1 MKPVTDEIPAALT
14 AFAEPGLPRLLFV
27 THAWGG
33 GVEQHVTMLAT
44 LISDRARVMVLR
56 PFDEH
61 SVEIE
66 LPDHE
71 RIRLSSANWS
81 TMLDALKAMQF
92 DRVHLHHVHGLPQ
105 AILDVDLALGVP
117 LDCTLHDYTSVCP
130 QYQLV
135 GPDGRYCGEPDVAGC
150 NQCIKRRPHAWQLN
164 ILEWREAFRTVL
176 TRADRVF
183 APSTSVVQK
192 VKRYFPSVNVICMP
206 HPEPAIQPP
215 DVVKVALLGALSNA
229 KGLSVALSVAAHA
242 QATRSPLLLRLI
254 GHGAEPLPSM
264 LTATGSYAAEDLPK
278 LIASERPDVIWL
290 PSQVPE
296 TFSFTLSAALASGLP
311 IVASNIGALADRL
324 RDIPNA
330 TLHSYDA
337 TTAVWHDSLLV
348 AAKQSQLV
356 RSRTNASNRLDS
368 LTSTNT
374 TEYYSAR
381 YVNGL
386 PNVAIAGS
394 AVPITKFLATCC
406 TPLAST
412 KLRDRPLLN
421 VFRIGVYGGHR
432 PSTQVVERALESIAP
447 GETDVVGR
455 TQYQVVE
462 EELSRVQQL
471 VADHEDLLVV
481 KQDQFADAM
490 ATLRVSLE
498 AAHANTVAT
507 MHAQYVDSMDTT
519 HAGHAQ
525 ESRRWQA
532 IRDDA
537 EERAHGARDHIAHL
551 EALVEQQ
558 QIRQEELD
566 ANHAEL
572 LASTSWRVTQ
582 PLRAVVRR
590 ARHVKH
596 VTSATIHLIPR
607 VPALMR
613 GGVARFR
620 RGGWRSVQDRLAI
633 EFRPP
638 DIPADVTLPDSVPA
652 VIASLTLH
660 TAVSQPLVSILIPVY
675 GQHETTFACLKS
687 IAEHRLHRPFE
698 VIVMDD
704 CSPEPAGEA
713 LMQVSGIRIIRNK
726 TNLGFIGNVNAAAT
740 HARGRWLVILNN
752 DTVVR
757 HGALDAMLDTFD
769 THLNV
774 GLVGAKLLNADGS
787 VQEAGGIVWR
797 DGSAWNWGRG
807 QHREDP
813 RFNFVRDADF
823 CSGAAL
829 AVSRALFADMG
840 GFDAHYAPAYY
851 EDTDLAFR
859 MRARGLRVVYQPAAE
874 IFHIEGVS
882 HGRDESSGVKAHQVT
897 NAKKFFERWQQTL
910 TTHRENAS
918 EPDLEAHR
926 ASRSNIMIV
935 EACMITPDQDA
946 GSVRMLNLLRILRDE
961 GHHVTF
967 IADNLDGNP
976 KYAAMLTRMG
986 IEVLHGQYAGSV
998 RKVLRDRGSS
1008 LDAVVL
1014 CRYYIAAQYVNSIRS
1029 MAPRAQII
1037 FDTVD
1042 LHFVREEREAQLLGN
1057 AAMVRSAALTRA
1069 KELAVI
1075 EKSDV
1080 TVVVSDVEKTLLL
1093 KIKPSA
1099 RIDIVSLINTPI
1111 SVGAPFTDRSGILF
1125 IGGFRHAPNVDAIKW
1140 YASEVFPIVRHLLP
1154 NVVTTVVGSNMPD
1167 EVDALRQDGLQVLG
1181 FVEDTDPLLRGARV
1195 SIAPLRYGA
1204 GIKGKIN
1211 EAMNY
1216 GIPVVATECAVEGMQ
1231 LVDGRDVLVADGA
1244 YAFAQAI
1251 VRLHSEPELWNTLSA
1266 AGRANV
1272 RAHFSPDAARPAIR
1286 ALLIR

>member
-1 MKPVTDEIPAALT
+1 MEA
-14 AFAEPGLPRLLFV
+14 GLPRLLFV

-33 GVEQHVTMLAT
+33 GVEQHVTTLAR

-56 PFDEH
+56 PIDEN

-66 LPDHE
+66 LPDGE
-71 RIRLSSANWS
+71 RFRLTSNDWS
-81 TMLDALKAMQF
+81 VLLDALKAMQF
-92 DRVHLHHVHGLPQ
+92 DRVHLHHVHGLPPS
-105 AILDVDLALGVP
+105 ILDIDLALEIP
-117 LDCTLHDYTSVCP
+117 LDCTLHDYASVCP

-135 GPDGRYCGEPDVAGC
+135 DPDGRYCGEPDAAGC
-150 NQCIKRRPHAWQLN
+150 NQCIKGRPHAWQLS
-164 ILEWREAFRTVL
+164 IGQWREAFGDVL

-183 APSTSVVQK
+183 APSDSVVK
-192 VKRYFPSVNVICMP
+192 KIKRYFSLVNVICLP
-206 HPEPAIQPP
+206 HPEQALQPP
-215 DVVKVALLGALSNA
+215 PVVKVALLGALSNA
-229 KGLSVALSVAAHA
+229 KGLSVALAVAAHA
-242 QATRSPLLLRLI
+242 QARHSPLLLRLI
-254 GHGAEPLPSM
+254 GHAAEPLPPTI
-264 LTATGSYAAEDLPK
+264 TATGSYETDDLPR
-278 LIASERPDVIWL
+278 LIAGERPDVIWL

-324 RDIPNA
+324 RDVPHA
-330 TLHSYDA
+330 TLVAYDA
-337 TTAVWHDSLLV
+337 TTEHWYDALLRASLHPPQV
-348 AAKQSQLV
+348 AAAAKASTQSV
-356 RSRTNASNRLDS
+356 S
-368 LTSTNT
+368 LATTHT
-374 TEYYSAR
+374 TETYAAR
-381 YVNGL
+381 YLQGL
-386 PNVAIAGS
+386 ATTATAGS
-394 AVPITKFLATCC
+394 ATRVVTLL
-406 TPLAST
+406 TPNRRSLPAT
-412 KLRDRPLLN
+412 KLADRPLLS

-432 PSTQVVERALESIAP
+432 PSTQVVERALEAIAP
-447 GETDVVGR
+447 GETHVVGR

-462 EELSRVQQL
+462 EELGRVQQL
-471 VADHEDLLVV
+471 VADHEDLLVAR
-481 KQDQFADAM
+481 QEQFVDAM
-490 ATLRVSLE
+490 AAQQASLE
-498 AAHANTVAT
+498 ADHAQTVADIQT
-507 MHAQYVDSMDTT
+507 QYADLLDTT
-519 HAGHAQ
+519 HAAHAQ
-525 ESRRWQA
+525 ESQRWQA
-532 IRDDA
+532 VLDEA

-558 QIRQEELD
+558 RISNEQLD
-566 ANHAEL
+566 AKHVEL

-582 PLRAVVRR
+582 PLRAAVRR
-590 ARHVKH
+590 ARRVKQ
-596 VTSATIHLIPR
+596 VTDATIHLIPR
-607 VPALMR
+607 VPALLR

-620 RGGWRSVQDRLAI
+620 RGGWRSVQDRLAV

-638 DIPADVTLPDSVPA
+638 DVPVAMKLPESAPV

-660 TAVSQPLVSILIPVY
+660 TAISEPLVSVLIPVY

-687 IAEHRLHRPFE
+687 IAEHRPHRSFE

-704 CSPEPAGEA
+704 CSPEPAAVA
-713 LMQVSGIRIIRNK
+713 LAQVSGIRIIRND
-726 TNLGFIGNVNAAAT
+726 TNLGFIGNVNAAST
-740 HARGRWLVILNN
+740 HARGQWLIILNN
-752 DTVVR
+752 DTIVR
-757 HGALDAMLDTFD
+757 HGALDALLDTFD
-769 THLNV
+769 AHQNV

-787 VQEAGGIVWR
+787 LQEAGGIVWR

-807 QHREDP
+807 QHRDDP

-829 AVSRALFADMG
+829 AISRELFAEMG
-840 GFDAHYAPAYY
+840 GFDAHYGPAYY
-851 EDTDLAFR
+851 EDADLAFR
-859 MRARGLRVVYQPAAE
+859 VRARGLRVVYQPTAE

-882 HGRDESSGVKAHQVT
+882 HGRDESSGVKAYQVT

-910 TTHRENAS
+910 AAHRENAA

-926 ASRSNIMIV
+926 TSRSNILIV

-1008 LDAVVL
+1008 LDAIVF
-1014 CRYYIAAQYVNSIRS
+1014 CRYYIATQYVNSVRS
-1029 MAPRAQII
+1029 LAPKAQII

-1069 KELAVI
+1069 KELSVI
-1075 EKSDV
+1075 EKSDI
-1080 TVVVSDVEKTLLL
+1080 TIVVSDAEKALLA

-1099 RIDIVSLINTPI
+1099 RVDIVSLINTPI
-1111 SVGAPFTDRSGILF
+1111 SIGAPFAERSGILF
-1125 IGGFRHAPNVDAIKW
+1125 IGGFRHSPNVDAIKW
-1140 YASEVFPIVRHLLP
+1140 YVSEVFPIVQKMLP
-1154 NVVTTVVGSNMPD
+1154 DVVTTVVGSNMPD
-1167 EVDALRQDGLQVLG
+1167 EIAALRQDGLLILG
-1181 FVEDTDPLLRGARV
+1181 FVEDTDPLLRAARV

-1231 LVDGRDVLVADGA
+1231 LVDGCDVLVADDA
-1244 YAFAQAI
+1244 ISFAQAI
-1251 VRLHSEPELWNTLSA
+1251 VRAHTDSGLWDTLSV

-1272 RAHFSPDAARPAIR
+1272 RAHFSPDAARPAVR
-1286 ALLIR
+1286 ALLLR